1 MSPLERLAIL
11 AVLLQIVTTIA
22 VGFWLG
28 KARKIAVQAG
38 TITGDVMLSQEGWPK
53 QARAASNSF
62 SNQFEVPVLF
72 YVLVLLALW
81 LKAAS
86 PVFVACAWIFAVSR
100 IAHAVAHCWKNR
112 LRFRG
117 PAYFVGVAAV
127 IVMTGLIAAAV
138 VGA

>member
-1 MSPLERLAIL
+1 MTPLERLAIL
-11 AVLLQIVTTIA
+11 AVLLQMVTTIA

-28 KARKIAVQAG
+28 KVRKDAVAAG
-38 TITGDVMLSQEGWPK
+38 AITGDVMLSQEGWPK
-53 QARAASNSF
+53 QARAASNNF

-86 PVFVACAWIFAVSR
+86 LVFVACAWIFAVSR

-112 LRFRG
+112 LRYRG
-117 PAYFVGVAAV
+117 ASYFVGVAAV
-127 IVMTGLIAAAV
+127 IVMTGIVAATVLA
-138 VGA
+138 A

>member
-1 MSPLERLAIL
+1 MTPLERLSIL
-11 AVLLQIVTTIA
+11 ALLLQIVTTIA

-28 KARKIAVQAG
+28 RVRKIAVEAG

-53 QARAASNSF
+53 QARAASNNF

-112 LRFRG
+112 LRYRG
-117 PAYFVGVAAV
+117 ITYFVGVAAV
-127 IVMTGLIAAAV
+127 IVMTGLVAATVLA
-138 VGA
+138 A